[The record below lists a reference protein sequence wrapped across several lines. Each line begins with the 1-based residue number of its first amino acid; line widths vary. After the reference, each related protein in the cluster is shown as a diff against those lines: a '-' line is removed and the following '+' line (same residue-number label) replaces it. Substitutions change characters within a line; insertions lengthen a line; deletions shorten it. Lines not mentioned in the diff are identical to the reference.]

1 MARLSPQRKQK
12 IRRQAKAQSRRENVG
27 TNAIAQS
34 EIAGANRDYRREAQS
49 ARGAQRVEVSQLNQM
64 LSSVQ
69 DSGLRG
75 KYAAQTVNELRARK
89 MDSISGLPFALAD
102 ANAARRDAIA
112 SARSDLLASQV
123 AQQEAFGATYNDLL
137 SDARDAKQGKIED
150 RIQERK
156 DNPGGMDVA
165 VKNALLTA
173 NWVLKNAKPKERKY
187 FLSNLDD
194 FAVVVGGEAEGA
206 DAVDAQKAIRILI
219 ERINKPIGSAAW
231 AREKKK
237 RTG

>member
-34 EIAGANRDYRREAQS
+34 EIAGANRDYGREAQS

-64 LSSVQ
+64 LSNVQ

-102 ANAARRDAIA
+102 ANTARRDAIA

-150 RIQERK
+150 RKEARA
-156 DNPGGMDVA
+156 DGGMAPGVKSALIVA
-165 VKNALLTA
+165 NTYLKAA
-173 NWVLKNAKPKERKY
+173 NPKERAK
-187 FLSNLDD
+187 LLKDP
-194 FAVVVGGEAEGA
+194 GGFILGVAQEAEGA
-206 DAVDAQKAIRILI
+206 DQVDAKRAVQILI